1 MNNKIIKQNN
11 NLGFTLVEM
20 MIYVALM
27 TIITLVVVQSLI
39 VVLKSNRTS
48 FAEINLRNAGYSA
61 MESMLREIYASD
73 SITTAS
79 GILQMNQGTNIVK
92 FATSTLSSAS
102 TTLYF
107 YEGVGTPVPT
117 IGPLT
122 SKSVLVKSLTFT
134 KISTGKSYAVKI
146 QMGLE
151 TTVNGITKS
160 ETFQSTAI
168 LRGSY

>member
-61 MESMLREIYASD
+61 MEGMLREIYASD

-79 GILQMNQGTNIVK
+79 GILQMNRGTNIVK
-92 FATSTLSSAS
+92 FATSTGSAS
-102 TTLYF
+102 TTLY
-107 YEGVGTPVPT
+107 YYKGTSEPLPPV
-117 IGPLT
+117 GPLT
-122 SKSVLVKSLTFT
+122 SKNIIVKSLIFT